1 MAAPPDTTLPITAIT
16 GGVVIEA
23 LEPENPVAFVR
34 EYR

>member
-1 MAAPPDTTLPITAIT
+1 MVPFTAIT